1 MRCKSDSNRD
11 PRQPKARPAPT
22 CSRRW
27 NHARRFTTV
36 LVFLI
41 AGLMASRGWAD
52 QKVML
57 KLDPLA
63 RGRARLTTGWSRVIV
78 QATDSAGARNLP
90 NAIANAGGRAGRN
103 LSIINARVAEAP
115 NTALA
120 ALANSPV
127 VVRVSLDR
135 PVFGSLERTSATVGA
150 TAVRQNLG
158 LDGFGINIAI
168 IDSGVGLLH
177 DDLAGPRGRRV
188 LGFVDYVNERT
199 SAYDDYGHGTHVAGI
214 IAGNGFDS
222 AGARTG
228 IAPAANLVALKVLD
242 ASGAGTISNV
252 IAALGYAVANRNTLH
267 IRIVNLSVS
276 AGVYESYNTDP
287 LTLAARRAVNAGL
300 VVVAAA
306 GNIGRD
312 SAAVT
317 LYGGSTAPGNAPW
330 VLTVGA
336 SNHQGTAERFDDT
349 MAVFSSRGP
358 GAVDYGAKPDMVA
371 PGVGIESLSDPASAL
386 YTAKAAYL
394 LPGTAP
400 TSYFPYLSLS
410 GTSMSAPVVTGTVA
424 LMLEANGA
432 LTPNA
437 VKAILQYTA
446 RPFANYDYLTE
457 GTGLLNAKGA
467 VDLARFLAGSLTDYP
482 SGTGWG
488 AQLIW
493 GNQLIGGGRIMPG
506 TNAWSADATW
516 GAALTARGQNIE
528 WGIRKADGWRPWRT

>member
-11 PRQPKARPAPT
+11 PRQPKARPAPA

-177 DDLAGPRGRRV
+177 DDLAGPRGPRV
-188 LGFVDYVNERT
+188 LGFVGYVNERT

-222 AGARTG
+222 AGARSG
-228 IAPAANLVALKVLD
+228 IAPAANLIALKVLD
-242 ASGAGTISNV
+242 ASGAGTISKSS
-252 IAALGYAVANRNTLH
+252 R
-267 IRIVNLSVS
+267 LSVTPSPTRRRCPRRTSCGEQPVAVGIVRSLHGPWTARRLRS
-276 AGVYESYNTDP
+276 AMQTP
-287 LTLAARRAVNAGL
+287 LPWSGEALWCGAARWSGAAPRFGAPAGP
-300 VVVAAA
+300 
-306 GNIGRD
+306 
-312 SAAVT
+312 T
-317 LYGGSTAPGNAPW
+317 
-330 VLTVGA
+330 
-336 SNHQGTAERFDDT
+336 Q
-349 MAVFSSRGP
+349 
-358 GAVDYGAKPDMVA
+358 
-371 PGVGIESLSDPASAL
+371 PASR
-386 YTAKAAYL
+386 
-394 LPGTAP
+394 
-400 TSYFPYLSLS
+400 YF
-410 GTSMSAPVVTGTVA
+410 
-424 LMLEANGA
+424 
-432 LTPNA
+432 
-437 VKAILQYTA
+437 
-446 RPFANYDYLTE
+446 
-457 GTGLLNAKGA
+457 
-467 VDLARFLAGSLTDYP
+467 
-482 SGTGWG
+482 
-488 AQLIW
+488 
-493 GNQLIGGGRIMPG
+493 GR
-506 TNAWSADATW
+506 
-516 GAALTARGQNIE
+516 Q
-528 WGIRKADGWRPWRT
+528 

>member
-1 MRCKSDSNRD
+1 MCTRYTS
-11 PRQPKARPAPT
+11 
-22 CSRRW
+22 
-27 NHARRFTTV
+27 V
-36 LVFLI
+36 LVLLI
-41 AGLMASRGWAD
+41 AGVVASPAWPAQDDG
-52 QKVML
+52 QKMG
-57 KLDPLA
+57 PLA
-63 RGRARLTTGWSRVIV
+63 RERALLLTGSSRVIV
-78 QATDSAGARNLP
+78 QATDSAAAVGLA
-90 NAIANAGGRAGRN
+90 NAIAQAGGRAGRA
-103 LSIINARVAEAP
+103 LSLIDARVADVP

-120 ALANSPV
+120 ALANNPV
-127 VVRVSLDR
+127 VVRISLDR
-135 PVFGSLERTSATVGA
+135 PVLGSLERTGATVGA

-158 LDGFGINIAI
+158 LDGSGITVAI
-168 IDSGVGLLH
+168 IDSGIMPSH
-177 DDLAGPRGRRV
+177 DDLAGPNGPRV
-188 LGFVDYVNERT
+188 LAFVDYVNGRT
-199 SAYDDYGHGTHVAGI
+199 LPYDDYGHGTHVAGI
-214 IAGNGFDS
+214 AAGNGFDS
-222 AGARTG
+222 GGARTG

-252 IAALGYAVANRNTLH
+252 IAALGYAVANRNALH

-306 GNIGRD
+306 GNVGRD
-312 SAAVT
+312 SAAVM

-330 VLTVGA
+330 VVTVGA

-358 GAVDYGAKPDMVA
+358 GAVDYGAKPDVVA

-410 GTSMSAPVVTGTVA
+410 GTSMAAPVVTGTVA
-424 LMLEANGA
+424 LMLQANGA

-446 RPFANYDYLTE
+446 RPFANYDYLTQ
-457 GTGLLNAKGA
+457 GTGLLNARGA
-467 VDLARFLAGSLTDYP
+467 VDLARFFAGSLTDYP

-528 WGIRKADGWRPWRT
+528 WGIRKADGWRPWRTECLDQV